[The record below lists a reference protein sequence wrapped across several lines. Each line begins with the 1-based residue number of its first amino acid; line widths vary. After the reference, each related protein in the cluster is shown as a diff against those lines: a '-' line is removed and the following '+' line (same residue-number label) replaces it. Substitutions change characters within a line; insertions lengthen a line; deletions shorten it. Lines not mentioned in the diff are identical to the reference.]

1 MGCNRTR
8 IVYPAAKESGKSM
21 TFLVCKIRKGRECKK
36 PVDVCKKCRKKH
48 RCESWKKYE
57 QPELK

>member
-1 MGCNRTR
+1 
-8 IVYPAAKESGKSM
+8 M

-57 QPELK
+57 QLELK